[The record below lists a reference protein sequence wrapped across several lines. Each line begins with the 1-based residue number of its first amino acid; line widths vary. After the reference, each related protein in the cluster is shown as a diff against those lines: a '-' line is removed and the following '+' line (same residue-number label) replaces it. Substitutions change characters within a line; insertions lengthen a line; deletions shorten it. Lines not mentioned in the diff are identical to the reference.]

1 MSDPDTTS
9 GGLKRELADAHA
21 QLIDRDQ
28 RIQDLSREN
37 ISLRTENV
45 SLRTEIA
52 FLRTHLEAVLATR
65 AWRAAESFRALRA
78 KLRPGR

>member
-1 MSDPDTTS
+1 MSDSDTTS

-37 ISLRTENV
+37 VWLRTENV
-45 SLRTEIA
+45 SLRT
-52 FLRTHLEAVLATR
+52 HLESVLATR

>member
-1 MSDPDTTS
+1 MSDSDTTS
-9 GGLKRELADAHA
+9 GGLKRELADAHT

-37 ISLRTENV
+37 VWLRTENV
-45 SLRTEIA
+45 SLRT
-52 FLRTHLEAVLATR
+52 HLESVLATR

-78 KLRPGR
+78 KLRPRH

>member
-1 MSDPDTTS
+1 MSDSDTTS
-9 GGLKRELADAHA
+9 DGLKRELADAHA

-37 ISLRTENV
+37 V
-45 SLRTEIA
+45 S
-52 FLRTHLEAVLATR
+52 LRTHLESVLATR

-78 KLRPGR
+78 RLRPGR

>member
-1 MSDPDTTS
+1 MSDSDTTS
-9 GGLKRELADAHA
+9 GGLKRELADAHT

-37 ISLRTENV
+37 VWLRTENV
-45 SLRTEIA
+45 SLRT
-52 FLRTHLEAVLATR
+52 HLESVLATR

>member
-1 MSDPDTTS
+1 MSDSDTTS
-9 GGLKRELADAHA
+9 DGLKRELVDAHT

-37 ISLRTENV
+37 VWLRTENV
-45 SLRTEIA
+45 SLRT
-52 FLRTHLEAVLATR
+52 HLESVLATR

>member
-1 MSDPDTTS
+1 MSDSDTTS
-9 GGLKRELADAHA
+9 DGLKRELADAHA

-28 RIQDLSREN
+28 RIHDLSREN
-37 ISLRTENV
+37 VWLRTENV
-45 SLRTEIA
+45 SLRT
-52 FLRTHLEAVLATR
+52 HLESVLATR

>member
-1 MSDPDTTS
+1 MSDSDTTS

-45 SLRTEIA
+45 SLRT
-52 FLRTHLEAVLATR
+52 HLEAVLATR

-78 KLRPGR
+78 KLRLSR

>member
-1 MSDPDTTS
+1 MSDSNTTS
-9 GGLKRELADAHA
+9 DGLKRELADAHA

-28 RIQDLSREN
+28 RIHDLSR
-37 ISLRTENV
+37 ENV
-45 SLRTEIA
+45 SLRT
-52 FLRTHLEAVLATR
+52 HLESVLATR